1 MLSKCSSFDQSPILA
16 PNLPQETQELHC
28 KALSGLP
35 VLVVRHMLV
44 SSCFDSSS
52 RSVLRSFI
60 NDHR

>member
-35 VLVVRHMLV
+35 VLVVRHMIV
-44 SSCFDSSS
+44 STQFSLSSS
-52 RSVLRSFI
+52 LVYK
-60 NDHR
+60 